1 MSLFRFGKKKKKNQ
15 SCGDVGGSPDMWA
28 AANGIGMQAP
38 YETARTFGGAA
49 QKNMAEMTEPISLPG
64 QNQYGATEP
73 LMAPAYDS
81 VGATEPLNTP
91 VQHLQSAAPFL
102 PFTDGNYGGA
112 QHLHVPV
119 ED

>member
-15 SCGDVGGSPDMWA
+15 SCGDVVGSPDMWA

-81 VGATEPLNTP
+81 VGAT
-91 VQHLQSAAPFL
+91 
-102 PFTDGNYGGA
+102 
-112 QHLHVPV
+112 
-119 ED
+119 

>member
-15 SCGDVGGSPDMWA
+15 SCGDVVGSPDMWA

-64 QNQYGATEP
+64 QSHLANRR
-73 LMAPAYDS
+73 
-81 VGATEPLNTP
+81 P
-91 VQHLQSAAPFL
+91 VHIW
-102 PFTDGNYGGA
+102 
-112 QHLHVPV
+112 
-119 ED
+119 